1 MSEMEEK
8 LHTGEFYLPGDASI
22 MQEQMVYQDKL
33 CEYIVSHK

>member
-1 MSEMEEK
+1 MSEMGEK
-8 LHTGEFYLPGDASI
+8 LHTGECYLPEDASI